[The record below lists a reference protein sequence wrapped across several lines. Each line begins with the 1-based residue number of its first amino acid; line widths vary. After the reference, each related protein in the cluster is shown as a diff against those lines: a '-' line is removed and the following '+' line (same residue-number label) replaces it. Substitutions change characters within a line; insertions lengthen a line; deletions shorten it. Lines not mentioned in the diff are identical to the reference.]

1 MPASGKPES
10 AARIAAILAAVFAA
24 VFFLTLLT
32 PMAADDFNYAFSWAD
47 GQRVRNLRDVARSM
61 SCHRNYTN
69 GRVFA
74 HGMVQLFSFLPS
86 WLFALCNALVCT
98 GGAFLLH
105 RLLRDAG
112 GRGRPGLLLSTLAL
126 LWIAMPVFG
135 QIFFWRDGACNYSW
149 GLFLALA
156 LLQPFCRAW
165 LGKALP
171 GRRLPLLLPAAFL
184 AGAWSEHISFS
195 MLAACFLLWAALW
208 IRRRRFPLALFLLL
222 VGGGLGYLYLM
233 LAPSMLGGTQ
243 SHRGTLSAE
252 AVLTALHHLDELLA
266 AAPGGRPAVIVA
278 GGLVLAALLFGGVRL
293 GWRKTLGLAAAA
305 LSLGCLLG
313 AGILGFRSF
322 RAEGV
327 YGLLCS
333 SELGLALAGCGFFL
347 PLSLALLQGAARE
360 KLLLAGLLFLGGLC
374 SLPLFMFASYFP
386 ARGAAAPVLF
396 SVLSGALLLGEG
408 KTGRGMKTAFLCLML
423 VFALSFSLGTA
434 DILAVHR
441 SELRRQEQIRLA
453 QQGDGI
459 AVVSI
464 HPVRSKYS
472 AQYGLDDLT
481 ESGEWPNDVMAQYY
495 GIDRICLG

>member
-112 GRGRPGLLLSTLAL
+112 GRGRPGLLLS
-126 LWIAMPVFG
+126 
-135 QIFFWRDGACNYSW
+135 
-149 GLFLALA
+149 ALA

-266 AAPGGRPAVIVA
+266 AAPGGRSAVIVA

-333 SELGLALAGCGFFL
+333 SELGLALACCGFFL

-408 KTGRGMKTAFLCLML
+408 KTVRGMKTAFLCLML
-423 VFALSFSLGTA
+423 VFALSFSLGAA

-459 AVVSI
+459 AVVSL